1 MLLFEFN
8 NLDLKEKW
16 QHIYGIESND
26 HCKFVTYRK
35 DGEQTVSLWDC
46 GSFFAEL
53 YVLNKKIL
61 KIEGV
66 ELDGNRLDLYIDYAM
81 AQNDQSY

>member
-1 MLLFEFN
+1 MFLFEFN
-8 NLDLKEKW
+8 NLDMENKW
-16 QHIYGIESND
+16 QHIYGLKGND

-35 DGEQTVSLWDC
+35 DGEQTISLWDC

-61 KIEGV
+61 KIEGI
-66 ELDGNRLDLYIDYAM
+66 ELDSCRIDLYIDYA
-81 AQNDQSY
+81 QKQCDRNC